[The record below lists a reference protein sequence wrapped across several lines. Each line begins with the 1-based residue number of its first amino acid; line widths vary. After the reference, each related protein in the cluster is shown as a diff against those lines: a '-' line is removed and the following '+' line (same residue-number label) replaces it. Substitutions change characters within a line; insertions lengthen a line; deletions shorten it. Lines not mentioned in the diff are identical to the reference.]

1 MADIFL
7 SYARED
13 AARAEEVA
21 ASLTGAGYD
30 VFWDREIPPG
40 TTWADYLE
48 EKLTACK
55 ALVVLWSAHSTQSQW
70 VREEARMARD
80 RGKLLP
86 AMLDAS
92 PPPFGFGEVQAADL
106 TGWRGDPGHP
116 DWVRL
121 IAGLQRLAGGDAPA
135 RSAPVSPAPAAS
147 APNASPPTP
156 PPVQAHTQAP
166 AAPSPDP
173 DGRKKGV
180 PIPLLA
186 GIIGGLVLVGAVVS
200 NLTPGPGGSPG
211 GGSGISVID
220 PLPGPAQTANPV
232 TQPAGPTVGSGA
244 GSGAPAAG
252 QLAPSV
258 AAAAAEARSA
268 ADAAAAASQAAAA
281 NSAQGYQAAAAA
293 QAGQPP
299 FGVTQGPMGAT
310 AGDIAALQAMQP
322 AAVMITM
329 AQGVMF
335 SGVMQIQDPANG
347 SYTMDGVAALTSGPA
362 ATGSWRYA
370 GMLYDFV
377 GQTQF
382 PGRFGALTRE
392 RGGSAGATGTGVIT
406 YAGGERYEG
415 QYRTVGALHAIQLLR
430 HGVGVLYAPDGSIAA
445 QGRFENDVL
454 VVPQ

>member
-21 ASLTGAGYD
+21 ASLTDAGYD

-48 EKLTACK
+48 EKLAACK

-106 TGWRGDPGHP
+106 TSWRGDSSHP
-116 DWVRL
+116 DWMRL
-121 IAGLQRLAGGDAPA
+121 IAGLQRLAGGDAPPRPA
-135 RSAPVSPAPAAS
+135 QVPPAPAAAA
-147 APNASPPTP
+147 APSASPTTQ
-156 PPVQAHTQAP
+156 PPVQAHAP
-166 AAPSPDP
+166 AAPSPATE
-173 DGRKKGV
+173 GRRKGV
-180 PIPLLA
+180 SIPLLA
-186 GIIGGLVLVGAVVS
+186 GIIGGLVLAGAVVS
-200 NLTPGPGGSPG
+200 NLAPGPQGASR
-211 GGSGISVID
+211 ISVID
-220 PLPGPAQTANPV
+220 PLPGPAPSAGPGI
-232 TQPAGPTVGSGA
+232 QPAGQAGSSGMGSGA
-244 GSGAPAAG
+244 GAPAAG

-281 NSAQGYQAAAAA
+281 SSTRGYQAAAAA
-293 QAGQPP
+293 QAGQAP

-335 SGVMQIQDPANG
+335 SGVMQIQDLTNG
-347 SYTMDGVAALTSGPA
+347 SYAMDGTAALTSGPS
-362 ATGSWRYA
+362 ATGSWRYS
-370 GMLYDFV
+370 GILYDFV

-392 RGGSAGATGTGVIT
+392 RGGSDGATGVGVIT
-406 YAGGERYEG
+406 YVGGERYEG
-415 QYRTVGALHAIQLLR
+415 QYRTVGALHAIQLFR

-454 VVPQ
+454 IVPQ